1 MLRAITA
8 EDADALFRIFGD
20 PVLTRFWGHP
30 ALPDEA
36 AADRLVAEIQAGAAS
51 GELLQW
57 GIELDEASGLIGTC
71 TLAAVDRTH
80 RRAELGAALAPE
92 VHGRGFAE
100 EAARAVIRFGF
111 EELDL
116 HRITADVDPRNEAAL
131 VLARRLG
138 FREEGRLREHHLQH
152 GEWQDGVLFG
162 LLASEFEPDP
172 SVRQARGKPAQDGDQ
187 APRESGRDREVDDPP
202 PGGR

>member
-1 MLRAITA
+1 MRLPTIRTERLVLRHIDA

-30 ALPDEA
+30 TLPDEA
-36 AADRLVAEIQAGAAS
+36 AAGRLVAEIQAGAS
-51 GELLQW
+51 TGELLQW

-71 TLAAVDRTH
+71 TLAYIDGAH

-92 VHGRGFAE
+92 VHGHGYAE

-116 HRITADVDPRNEAAL
+116 HRITADVDPRNDAAL
-131 VLARRLG
+131 TLAGRLG
-138 FREEGRLREHHLQH
+138 FREEGRLREHYRQH
-152 GEWQDGVLFG
+152 GEWQDGILFG
-162 LLASEFEPDP
+162 LLKREWDEPG
-172 SVRQARGKPAQDGDQ
+172 SPAM
-187 APRESGRDREVDDPP
+187 
-202 PGGR
+202 